1 MYLSIYVSYC
11 LTLVLLCSC
20 QVNNTSGGERKL
32 PAPQIEALFPRGL
45 KVTVPDFGFTIVTFH
60 GNVNKTIRD
69 IEIGSL
75 TLCDV
80 QTPNDTENRAWV
92 LRDNNV
98 KLNLGDT
105 LYYWISVH
113 NKKRVSRRT
122 YPTEYEIFEYSY
134 EDQSYSITSS
144 DPTDTCPVQD
154 CEASETVVQ
163 GSKSVCK
170 GQLIFDEKFGRN
182 KHGLSNWHAEVMFPE
197 GPDFPSNVYM
207 EAETISLENGNLVI
221 KPLLL
226 EDYYHEGILYEELDL
241 SKICTGRLETTECSR
256 RASGANILP
265 PVVTGKVT
273 TRQTFNFK
281 YGRIEVCA
289 KLPAG
294 SWLVPEINL
303 EPRDNI
309 YGNGRYASGLMR
321 IAFARG
327 NPNMTTSL
335 YAGPVLYSKE
345 PFRSALIKEK
355 IGQEDWHK
363 EYHNYTLVWRKDGI
377 HLHVDCEEYGH
388 IEPGTFFQ
396 LAESSGVQ
404 HADRWLSGTNM
415 APLDE
420 LFYLSLGLRVGGAND
435 FPDGGANKPYQNGER
450 RAMLNFWEH
459 RDAWLPTWT
468 DSSLKVHYVK
478 VYAL

>member
-1 MYLSIYVSYC
+1 MVYKNY
-11 LTLVLLCSC
+11 
-20 QVNNTSGGERKL
+20 
-32 PAPQIEALFPRGL
+32 
-45 KVTVPDFGFTIVTFH
+45 FGFTIVTFH

-92 LRDNNV
+92 LRDKNV

-134 EDQSYSITSS
+134 EDQSYSISRS

-197 GPDFPSNVYM
+197 GPDFPFNVYM

-273 TRQTFNFK
+273 TRRTFNFK

-335 YAGPVLYSKE
+335 YAGPVLFSKE
-345 PFRSALIKEK
+345 PFRRHPPPRGLRRIRAHRTRDLLPA
-355 IGQEDWHK
+355 G
-363 EYHNYTLVWRKDGI
+363 
-377 HLHVDCEEYGH
+377 
-388 IEPGTFFQ
+388 
-396 LAESSGVQ
+396 GVQ
-404 HADRWLSGTNM
+404 RLSGTNM

-420 LFYLSLGLRVGGAND
+420 LFYLSLGLRVGGAN
-435 FPDGGANKPYQNGER
+435 KPYVNGER
-450 RAMLNFWEH
+450 RAMLNFWE
-459 RDAWLPTWT
+459 DKETWLPTWT